1 MRRSLAVGA
10 ALAAALAWTVTR
22 ADVPS
27 EVPSVAPAPPLSAH
41 WVFMTDAAFMHLTE
55 GKIVI
60 VDGDQGKVV
69 AKLTT
74 GYLANSL
81 FSPDRKQLYVA
92 ETFWSRGTRGAQT
105 DVLTVYDMATF
116 LPVSEVVL
124 PGRFLAVTQ
133 PFNMGLSEDGGLLY
147 VFNMTPAT
155 SVVVVDL
162 KAGAVVGEISTPGCA
177 LVMPAKGGFIM
188 PCGDGTFLQLKID
201 AAGRETGR
209 SRTPSPVFNADA
221 DPISERPA
229 VTGAGYA
236 FTSYGGKVY
245 EVDTSGAEPVYAA
258 PWSLTTA
265 EEAAAGWLPGGWE
278 QVAYSPHGNE
288 LFVSMHQGGPGTHEQ
303 PGSEIWVYDLA
314 GKKKVRVIKPV
325 EPVISIAVSR
335 DDKPIVAA
343 ITESLTLSVMDA
355 ATGAQTANV
364 PGLMELGLVVET
376 P

>member
-1 MRRSLAVGA
+1 MRRSVVLGA
-10 ALAAALAWTVTR
+10 GLGVALAWSV
-22 ADVPS
+22 AHAEVPS
-27 EVPSVAPAPPLSAH
+27 EVPSVAPAPPLSPH
-41 WVFMTDAAFMHLTE
+41 WVFLTDATFLHLTE

-81 FSPDRKQLYVA
+81 LSPDRKQLYVA
-92 ETFWSRGTRGAQT
+92 ETFWSRGSRGEQT

-116 LPVSEVVL
+116 LPVSEIVL

-133 PFNMGLSEDGGLLY
+133 PYNMGLSEDGRLLY
-147 VFNMTPAT
+147 LFNMTPAT
-155 SVVVVDL
+155 SVIVADL
-162 KAGAVVGEISTPGCA
+162 KASKVVGEISTPGCA
-177 LVMPAKGGFIM
+177 LVLPAKGKFLM
-188 PCGDGTFLQLKID
+188 PCGDGTFLQVNVD

-209 SRTPSPVFNADA
+209 NRTPKPVFDA
-221 DPISERPA
+221 ETDPISERPA
-229 VTGAGYA
+229 TTRTGYA

-245 EVDTSGAEPVYAA
+245 EVDTSGADPVYGA

-265 EEAAAGWLPGGWE
+265 EEAAAGWRPGGWE
-278 QVAYSPHGNE
+278 QVAYGPHGNE

-303 PGSEIWVYDLA
+303 PGAEIWVYSLA
-314 GKKKVRVIKPV
+314 EKKKVRVIKPT

-335 DDKPIVAA
+335 DDKPVVAA
-343 ITESLTLSVMDA
+343 ITESLILSVMDA
-355 ATGAQTANV
+355 ASGAETANM
-364 PGLMELGLVVET
+364 PGLMELGLVLET